1 MTHRCPSPQPALEGR
16 EIRPACEGNTSP
28 PRRLAV
34 AIRCDAA
41 GAVEQGE
48 VGLLFRQNGQ
58 EIAERSENRQANA
71 PTVAVLDPEQRD
83 LPHDI
88 RWRHAGR

>member
-1 MTHRCPSPQPALEGR
+1 MAHRCPAPEPALKDGEIGPAR
-16 EIRPACEGNTSP
+16 ERSTLP

-34 AIRCDAA
+34 AIRRDAA

-58 EIAERSENRQANA
+58 EIAERSKDRQANP
-71 PTVAVLDPEQRD
+71 PTIAVLDSEQRD
-83 LPHDI
+83 LAHS
-88 RWRHAGR
+88 RVERRGR